1 MDLFDGSTS
10 EEDDGDT
17 VGEVVAE
24 LARLVPPVGAV
35 KPVIVVAPDVD
46 GAYEDRARGAGFD
59 VASPGAACDALVVHA
74 LGDAVAA
81 RWRGGAAVVF
91 GKRLCTADEVG
102 CAPRPPASEAEHERA
117 HGLAVAARR
126 AAGPL
131 PAAAFAARAARTLRS
146 HGLVIL
152 PGLLDPAVADGLAA
166 DALADFE
173 ACRAALVEHR
183 GVDLMDPG
191 APHVETY
198 RELAMREDLRC
209 DLRGTP
215 RLKGEEGAE
224 RRHALRNN
232 GALREICRLA
242 SEAPRTAARRGNF
255 GLWNFDLGGPDA
267 PKRALDAGPVGAVVS
282 VPGAAEQAL
291 HADAPHLFDD
301 RVLPPHY
308 LNVFL
313 YGGAAAA
320 DPAAGRRRSCRA
332 GQESEIPNFKGS
344 DFGHFPLVR
353 ARVPRPATC
362 ARLTDEAEPRT
373 LAARPGRA
381 VRPRL
386 AAGTLIFARVLHFG
400 LPNRS
405 RRAVR
410 AVPYANFT
418 GSWFRDPKNWDDNG
432 RVRTAPRRDCEA
444 SGRVRGDRGQDPDP
458 GAGGERDVGMR
469 RWTGTKACDVA
480 VSGIQKLQQTGS
492 CAGSSRA

>member
-81 RWRGGAAVVF
+81 VARGAVAVV
-91 GKRLCTADEVG
+91 GRRAREERRSR
-102 CAPRPPASEAEHERA
+102 AREHERR
-117 HGLAVAARR
+117 GLAVAARR

-320 DPAAGRRRSCRA
+320 DPAAGQTAFVPRA

-344 DFGHFPLVR
+344 DFGHFPLVSADFWTSDHLSERSRSVNAFPGTR
-353 ARVPRPATC
+353 AR
-362 ARLTDEAEPRT
+362 
-373 LAARPGRA
+373 
-381 VRPRL
+381 
-386 AAGTLIFARVLHFG
+386 GTLTLK
-400 LPNRS
+400 
-405 RRAVR
+405 RR
-410 AVPYANFT
+410 
-418 GSWFRDPKNWDDNG
+418 
-432 RVRTAPRRDCEA
+432 
-444 SGRVRGDRGQDPDP
+444 
-458 GAGGERDVGMR
+458 
-469 RWTGTKACDVA
+469 
-480 VSGIQKLQQTGS
+480 
-492 CAGSSRA
+492 

>member
-35 KPVIVVAPDVD
+35 KPIIVVAPDVD

-59 VASPGAACDALVVHA
+59 VASPGAACDALVVTA
-74 LGDAVAA
+74 LGGAVAA
-81 RWRGGAAVVF
+81 VARGGAVAVVGPAAAGATSAGPALVERWRGGAAVVF

-117 HGLAVAARR
+117 HGLAVCTRR

-152 PGLLDPAVADGLAA
+152 PGLLDPAVADGLAK

-173 ACRAALVEHR
+173 TCRAALVEHR

-215 RLKGEEGAE
+215 RLKGEDGAA
-224 RRHALRNN
+224 RRDALRSNE
-232 GALREICRLA
+232 ALREICRLA

-282 VPGAAEQAL
+282 LPGAAEQAL

-320 DPAAGRRRSCRA
+320 DPAAGQTA
-332 GQESEIPNFKGS
+332 FVPGS
-344 DFGHFPLVR
+344 H
-353 ARVPRPATC
+353 
-362 ARLTDEAEPRT
+362 
-373 LAARPGRA
+373 A
-381 VRPRL
+381 VWKP
-386 AAGTLIFARVLHFG
+386 TTG
-400 LPNRS
+400 L
-405 RRAVR
+405 
-410 AVPYANFT
+410 
-418 GSWFRDPKNWDDNG
+418 GG
-432 RVRTAPRRDCEA
+432 
-444 SGRVRGDRGQDPDP
+444 PD
-458 GAGGERDVGMR
+458 
-469 RWTGTKACDVA
+469 
-480 VSGIQKLQQTGS
+480 QT
-492 CAGSSRA
+492 

>member
-81 RWRGGAAVVF
+81 VVGAARPSPPSAGARGARAPVPRSSSA
-91 GKRLCTADEVG
+91 GAAAPPSSSGSG
-102 CAPRPPASEAEHERA
+102 CARRTRSAARRGRPRRRRSTSAQRA
-117 HGLAVAARR
+117 GSPSRRR

-320 DPAAGRRRSCRA
+320 DPAAGQTAFVPGQDKRA
-332 GQESEIPNFKGS
+332 K
-344 DFGHFPLVR
+344 FPTSK
-353 ARVPRPATC
+353 APISATFHSF
-362 ARLTDEAEPRT
+362 RLIF
-373 LAARPGRA
+373 GRA
-381 VRPRL
+381 IISRN
-386 AAGTLIFARVLHFG
+386 G
-400 LPNRS
+400 L
-405 RRAVR
+405 
-410 AVPYANFT
+410 
-418 GSWFRDPKNWDDNG
+418 
-432 RVRTAPRRDCEA
+432 EA
-444 SGRVRGDRGQDPDP
+444 
-458 GAGGERDVGMR
+458 
-469 RWTGTKACDVA
+469 
-480 VSGIQKLQQTGS
+480 
-492 CAGSSRA
+492 

>member
-74 LGDAVAA
+74 LGGAVAA
-81 RWRGGAAVVF
+81 VARGGAVAVVGPAAAGATSAGPALVERWRGGAAVVF

-117 HGLAVAARR
+117 HGLAVCTRR

-152 PGLLDPAVADGLAA
+152 PGLLDAAVADGLAA

-215 RLKGEEGAE
+215 RLKGEDGAA
-224 RRHALRNN
+224 RRRALRNN

-282 VPGAAEQAL
+282 LPGAAEQAL

-320 DPAAGRRRSCRA
+320 DPAAGQTA
-332 GQESEIPNFKGS
+332 FVPGS
-344 DFGHFPLVR
+344 HDLD
-353 ARVPRPATC
+353 AC
-362 ARLTDEAEPRT
+362 ARLTDEAEPRDVR
-373 LAARPGRA
+373 LRRVQDAL

-386 AAGTLIFARVLHFG
+386 AAGDALIFDARVLHFG

-418 GSWFRDPKNWDDNG
+418 EFWFRDPKNWDDNESVFEPPP
-432 RVRTAPRRDCEA
+432 RV
-444 SGRVRGDRGQDPDP
+444 S
-458 GAGGERDVGMR
+458 
-469 RWTGTKACDVA
+469 
-480 VSGIQKLQQTGS
+480 
-492 CAGSSRA
+492 